1 MQCILLLSAVSK
13 YICSMYNL
21 VGLNLTRQLY
31 FDFSDL
37 KNKVIKGSK
46 SSYPLLTIQCV
57 FKIVKVGTRRKLSV
71 KEIMASVLSAMF
83 GVTKAEK

>member
-1 MQCILLLSAVSK
+1 
-13 YICSMYNL
+13 MYNL

-57 FKIVKVGTRRKLSV
+57 FEIVKVGTIL
-71 KEIMASVLSAMF
+71 E
-83 GVTKAEK
+83 GNCQ

>member
-1 MQCILLLSAVSK
+1 MLR
-13 YICSMYNL
+13 
-21 VGLNLTRQLY
+21 TRV
-31 FDFSDL
+31 D
-37 KNKVIKGSK
+37 KGGSK

>member
-1 MQCILLLSAVSK
+1 MGVCLGAGRVDR
-13 YICSMYNL
+13 
-21 VGLNLTRQLY
+21 G
-31 FDFSDL
+31 
-37 KNKVIKGSK
+37 GSK
-46 SSYPLLTIQCV
+46 SPNPLLTIQCV